1 MNMNLHVN
9 CTVHRICGSRSAHTS
24 LYSTLLRVSSPSIPR
39 IACHLQP
46 SVGFYSCTHA
56 HAISRPSAP
65 PADERRRNGGAGS
78 APLVAPVSATVENP
92 ELREEL
98 LRVEPELARESPE
111 LRTPCRLARTAAAHG
126 RWPSGVRF
134 RNVGDGT
141 SSSSGRPPH
150 VYPVRISALGS
161 GAPLAT
167 ASRPARPVMGSRL
180 QSGHFRACRC

>member
-1 MNMNLHVN
+1 MNLHVN
-9 CTVHRICGSRSAHTS
+9 CTVQRIWFQIRTHQPIFDTAPCFEPIHPTHRLPLAAFGGVLLMHTCS
-24 LYSTLLRVSSPSIPR
+24 
-39 IACHLQP
+39 CHQQ
-46 SVGFYSCTHA
+46 A
-56 HAISRPSAP
+56 ERPS
-65 PADERRRNGGAGS
+65 RRRATPKWRRGLGAAGC
-78 APLVAPVSATVENP
+78 ARLATVENP

-141 SSSSGRPPH
+141 SSSSGRHPH

-167 ASRPARPVMGSRL
+167 ASRPTRPVMGSRL
-180 QSGHFRACRC
+180 QSGHLRACRC